1 MDCWQEC
8 NFPSS
13 KSPIGFHTLQGF
25 SRYTR
30 EIGRRSLGME
40 LLTSL
45 QIQAYLR
52 LWALPKVTLFLNP
65 HPLGWDIAIQQNMTV
80 FLWQEAL
87 PSWHVWLMGPP
98 SHQHTML
105 DGWCVD
111 RKTVFGCIP
120 VPSQSGWS
128 STNTGGTFT
137 FLREAP
143 KGNAA
148 TAISLPRRIIHKR
161 QTVVEDTIL
170 PSWVRP
176 LSGHN
181 TC

>member
-1 MDCWQEC
+1 MLRFKKMDCWQEC
-8 NFPSS
+8 NFPFS

-30 EIGRRSLGME
+30 EIQRRSLGME
-40 LLTSL
+40 LLTFL

-52 LWALPKVTLFLNP
+52 LWTLPKVTLFLNP

-98 SHQHTML
+98 THQHTMQ

-111 RKTVFGCIP
+111 RKQFLVVFLSHPSQGDP
-120 VPSQSGWS
+120 ALTPVVPSPSWEKPQRGTQQQPHQFLEES
-128 STNTGGTFT
+128 SRKYNCGRRHHFT
-137 FLREAP
+137 FVSE
-143 KGNAA
+143 
-148 TAISLPRRIIHKR
+148 TS
-161 QTVVEDTIL
+161 
-170 PSWVRP
+170 
-176 LSGHN
+176 
-181 TC
+181 